1 MPTRL
6 CESIAKL
13 WEVKL
18 MEKIN
23 ALIWFGKFA
32 RLKIT
37 NDSHTVEEDTCDQF
51 ITDGSSCSQFLSFK
65 EEIFPTLPAFSKFF
79 PYAISN
85 EILFEIEGN
94 TTMCYNYG
102 IKYFFLLKIAK

>member
-1 MPTRL
+1 M
-6 CESIAKL
+6 
-13 WEVKL
+13 
-18 MEKIN
+18 
-23 ALIWFGKFA
+23 
-32 RLKIT
+32 T

-65 EEIFPTLPAFSKFF
+65 EEIFLPAFSKFF

-94 TTMCYNYG
+94 TTMFYNYG
-102 IKYFFLLKIAK
+102 IKYFFSAEDCQINSKAKRSVQYLQFLCNLITLCVSGSQDLINSS